1 MRHPLSSAFQA
12 ARSVRLFGRP
22 TPLLETSGSF
32 LVIALRKSIFA
43 VAYENPP
50 FQVIVITGPTTMAE
64 VLSVV
69 ASGIAVG
76 QAAQTVGQAV
86 FSLIQLWREVKDAPE
101 TVQNMLDDLEIAGEL
116 VAAIEAELETSAL
129 STGPNRS
136 RCLTPLQELAI
147 RRCRQIQKR
156 LEDFVEDLAADIA
169 SSRKRKR
176 LLAKA
181 QVVLKKETLA
191 SYEKRLEKA
200 LASLNSTLQL
210 NLM

>member
-1 MRHPLSSAFQA
+1 
-12 ARSVRLFGRP
+12 
-22 TPLLETSGSF
+22 
-32 LVIALRKSIFA
+32 
-43 VAYENPP
+43 
-50 FQVIVITGPTTMAE
+50 MAE

-101 TVQNMLDDLEIAGEL
+101 TVQNMLDDLEVAGEL

-129 STGPNRS
+129 STGPNSS
-136 RCLTPLQELAI
+136 RCLTRLQELAL
-147 RRCRQIQKR
+147 RRCRQIQKK
-156 LEDFVEDLAADIA
+156 LGDFVEDLAADIA
-169 SSRKRKR
+169 SSRKKKR

-200 LASLNSTLQL
+200 LASLNATLQL
-210 NLM
+210 NLIPRKNLMGPVRKRLTEFASCLQDGY